1 MPMLALGPLPPLLSG
16 RLLPTPPLADAAE
29 RGRRE
34 PWLAE
39 GGRRRKSS
47 GLLAGSTPDTQL
59 VKDRSPPSLWL
70 LAPLFNASR
79 ALWVAMAGCWRCKCC
94 CCCCCCGGCGCGRPG
109 GNHNI
114 CLRSGAGRGSGA
126 GQGLPWIRG
135 RPGTTVDQGQARD
148 YRGSG
153 AGQGLPWIRG
163 RPGTTVDQGQARD
176 YRGSGAGHSGTT
188 VDQGQATQGLPWIRG
203 RPGTTV
209 DQGQARELGTNGKV
223 IVVIKILCHHDSI
236 FTMVPPLS

>member
-1 MPMLALGPLPPLLSG
+1 MAGRGGAQEEVVRLVGGVHTRHPVGQGQVPSLTLAAGPFVQRLQSTVGGNG
-16 RLLPTPPLADAAE
+16 RLLALQMLLLLLLLRWLWVWTPWGKSQYLFE
-29 RGRRE
+29 VRGR
-34 PWLAE
+34 
-39 GGRRRKSS
+39 
-47 GLLAGSTPDTQL
+47 
-59 VKDRSPPSLWL
+59 
-70 LAPLFNASR
+70 
-79 ALWVAMAGCWRCKCC
+79 
-94 CCCCCCGGCGCGRPG
+94 
-109 GNHNI
+109 
-114 CLRSGAGRGSGA
+114 
-126 GQGLPWIRG
+126 
-135 RPGTTVDQGQARD
+135 
-148 YRGSG
+148 
-153 AGQGLPWIRG
+153 PWIRG